1 MAHLFVHDM
10 AHGWSTL
17 ALERDRYCISLSRPE
32 PRREPRREKV
42 VANDAESSKP
52 ATPRAPRVVAAR
64 SGPPSKKAALLQNRS
79 RSQPATDTNK
89 APFPPTEWVILA
101 GTDARLRINGV
112 SVAIG
117 LATLRHRDEVCLVG
131 GTPIFFSTERLASVE
146 TYRADDA
153 PRCPRCSLAIEL
165 GDNFVCCPSCDVIY
179 HQLPDRECW
188 TYSPTCSLCDQ
199 SSDLAAGYRWH
210 PEDL

>member
-1 MAHLFVHDM
+1 MAHLFVQEMSHD
-10 AHGWSTL
+10 WLTL
-17 ALERDRYCISLSRPE
+17 ALERDRYCISLPRPE
-32 PRREPRREKV
+32 PRSEKI
-42 VANDAESSKP
+42 VANDTESKP
-52 ATPRAPRVVAAR
+52 AIPRAPRVVAAR
-64 SGPPSKKAALLQNRS
+64 SGPVSKKAALLQSRS
-79 RSQPATDTNK
+79 RAQPATNTDK
-89 APFPPTEWVILA
+89 APFPPTDWVILA

-146 TYRADDA
+146 TYRSDEA
-153 PRCPRCSLAIEL
+153 PRCPRCSLPIEL
-165 GDNFVCCPSCDVIY
+165 GDSFVCCPGCDVIY

-188 TYSPTCSLCDQ
+188 TYAPCSLCDQ